1 MDFLFSIGKCRLY
14 ILWEKKE
21 VSENQDEML
30 VQTASRSVCACVSC
44 YNATVNFLSSTS
56 SLCWQA
62 LEERGWW
69 LWGHGPGRLLS
80 LRHKHSSESSWAE
93 CCKWHFFLRC
103 LLQKKKKNHHF
114 SSYFETESID
124 GVCTPFFLHLSWGK
138 EVMEEMEKRGCSWDY
153 EKFGFTRCN
162 CLNCSLAN
170 FMDKI

>member
-103 LLQKKKKNHHF
+103 LLQKKKKKKSPFQFLLWDWKHWWSLHSLF
-114 SSYFETESID
+114 PSSFMRQRGNGGD
-124 GVCTPFFLHLSWGK
+124 GK
-138 EVMEEMEKRGCSWDY
+138 ERM
-153 EKFGFTRCN
+153 
-162 CLNCSLAN
+162 
-170 FMDKI
+170 